1 MTNIIDLNWSFLEI
15 LFLFIVFIVGF
26 SITYFI
32 LPYLINFM
40 KRKGFVGNDIHKNKK
55 PEIAESGG
63 ISILIGLLFSSI
75 LLIPSLNLLQRTGS
89 HKFRR
94 SSSRFPPNRQS
105 SPFPLRVPRFFRQ
118 FFFSRHILGKV
129 QKMLPRYPTN
139 PCRPE

>member
-1 MTNIIDLNWSFLEI
+1 MTFIIDLDWSFLEI
-15 LFLFIVFIVGF
+15 LFLFVVFIAGF

-75 LLIPSLNLLQRTGS
+75 LLIIFFPS
-89 HKFRR
+89 
-94 SSSRFPPNRQS
+94 
-105 SPFPLRVPRFFRQ
+105 
-118 FFFSRHILGKV
+118 
-129 QKMLPRYPTN
+129 
-139 PCRPE
+139 